1 MLFNS
6 WQFLV
11 FFPAV
16 ALLHFLIPYRFRW
29 ILLLAASYYFYAAW
43 RVEYLALVVA
53 STLIDYFA
61 AIWIDRSASRIGRR
75 LGLAASL
82 VTNLGLL
89 FSFKYFNFFNSI
101 IADALA
107 NFSLSNPIPRL
118 DVLLPVGISF
128 YTFQTLSYTF
138 EVYKGNQPVERH
150 LGRFALYVAFFP
162 QLVAGPIERSV
173 NLLPQFREKHDF
185 NPGPAIAGLRLV
197 LWGMFKKVVIAD
209 NLGQFVNAVYNNPE
223 QSTGLLPVLATVFF
237 AFQIYCDFSGYS
249 DIAIGTA
256 RILGFDLMVNF
267 RRPYKARTIGE
278 FWQRWHVSLS
288 TWFRDYV
295 YIPLGGSRVSA
306 NRWMVNIFITFT
318 VSGLWHGANTTFI
331 LWGALHGLYYLAGHL
346 TEKPRQAFVRVL
358 RLESFPGL
366 HAALQIALTFVLVC
380 FSWVFFRANNM
391 GDALVIIV
399 NSFSGWDEIVRTGAL
414 EPVFQRV
421 GFHAWQVACMAGVIL
436 FLVNFE
442 ALDEEGD
449 ANSILARF
457 PTPVRWTLYLAL
469 TLATLNLGVT
479 KEIPFIYFQ
488 F

>member
-6 WQFLV
+6 WQFLI

-16 ALLHFLIPYRFRW
+16 ALLHFIIPYRFRW
-29 ILLLAASYYFYAAW
+29 ILLLIASYYFYAAW
-43 RVEYLALVVA
+43 RVEYLTLILA

-61 AIWIDRSASRIGRR
+61 AIWIDTSKTQGSRR

-82 VTNLGLL
+82 ICNFGLL
-89 FSFKYFNFFNSI
+89 FSFKYFNFFNTL
-101 IADALA
+101 IADVLA

-138 EVYKGNQPVERH
+138 EVYKGKQPVERH

-162 QLVAGPIERSV
+162 QLVAGPIERSL
-173 NLLPQFREKHDF
+173 NLLPQFRDKHDF
-185 NPGPAIAGLRLV
+185 NPGPAVAGLRLV

-209 NLGQFVNAVYNNPE
+209 NLGTFVNAVYNQPDAAY
-223 QSTGLLPVLATVFF
+223 GILPVLATVFF

-267 RRPYKARTIGE
+267 KRPYRARSIGE
-278 FWQRWHVSLS
+278 FWQRWHISLS

-295 YIPLGGSRVSA
+295 YIPLGGNRTSL
-306 NRWMVNIFITFT
+306 NRWMVNIFVTFT
-318 VSGLWHGANTTFI
+318 VSGLWHGANTTFV
-331 LWGALHGLYYLAGHL
+331 LWGALHGIYYLVGRW
-346 TEKPRQAFVRVL
+346 TERPRTRLIHAL

-366 HAALQIALTFVLVC
+366 HATLQIALTFVLVC
-380 FSWVFFRANNM
+380 FSWIFFRANSM
-391 GDALVIIV
+391 GDALVLIV
-399 NSFSGWDEIVRTGAL
+399 NSFSGWDEIFRAGSF
-414 EPVFQRV
+414 EPIFQSV
-421 GFHAWQVACMAGVIL
+421 GFPAWQVACMIGAIL
-436 FLVNFE
+436 FLLNFE
-442 ALDEEGD
+442 ALHDDGD
-449 ANSILARF
+449 ANTILARF
-457 PTPVRWTLYLAL
+457 PTPVRWCLYLAL

-479 KEIPFIYFQ
+479 EEIPFIYFQ